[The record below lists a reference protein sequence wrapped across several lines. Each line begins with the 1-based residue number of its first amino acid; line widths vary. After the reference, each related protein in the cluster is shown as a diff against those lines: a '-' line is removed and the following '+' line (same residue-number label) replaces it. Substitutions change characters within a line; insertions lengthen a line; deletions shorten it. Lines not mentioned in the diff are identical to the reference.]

1 MGLFDWFSSPKPLP
15 RFEIKDLNGNVIF
28 VAPWSD
34 LWGRDLSGLVLHNA
48 NMIGVRMTGC
58 DLRGTDW
65 TGSKFNNASITA
77 CDMRNSVAQYCDFSS
92 AVLSQCQIDGADF
105 LCTEF
110 GRPNHRCKMQDVKG
124 QAVMS
129 SEELING
136 AFNDKHVMKFKKTTL
151 LTSPT
156 KPSRPRQLRGMRRS
170 RLDLYPEAVN

>member
-92 AVLSQCQIDGADF
+92 AVLVS
-105 LCTEF
+105 
-110 GRPNHRCKMQDVKG
+110 N
-124 QAVMS
+124 
-129 SEELING
+129 
-136 AFNDKHVMKFKKTTL
+136 
-151 LTSPT
+151 
-156 KPSRPRQLRGMRRS
+156 
-170 RLDLYPEAVN
+170 